1 MLSSIMCVVYICF
14 VVLLFFAGFV
24 FDLVDFR
31 GSGGYF
37 HFISYSRS
45 TTTTTA
51 TTNSRKVFHSRVWDW
66 KREKCHWPGTFP
78 PLLSF
83 LFIFHADHRS
93 SLIPL
98 INQLCVCVCDCVADR
113 PVKSSIPSRVTHTHT
128 YSHTRNRIH
137 FNHFDEEIQSRLIS
151 NDNVLWMIY
160 RICVTC
166 ALHFFS
172 LCIIVRG
179 NSSAALLWI
188 SNLF

>member
-78 PLLSF
+78 LLLSF

-98 INQLCVCVCDCVADR
+98 INQLCVCVCVWLRRR
-113 PVKSSIPSRVTHTHT
+113 PAGKKFNSLACNTHTHLQP
-128 YSHTRNRIH
+128 YSKSNSFQSFRWGDSVSFNIQRQCFMDDISDLCYVCASLFFAMYNCTRQ
-137 FNHFDEEIQSRLIS
+137 F
-151 NDNVLWMIY
+151 
-160 RICVTC
+160 
-166 ALHFFS
+166 
-172 LCIIVRG
+172 
-179 NSSAALLWI
+179 
-188 SNLF
+188 